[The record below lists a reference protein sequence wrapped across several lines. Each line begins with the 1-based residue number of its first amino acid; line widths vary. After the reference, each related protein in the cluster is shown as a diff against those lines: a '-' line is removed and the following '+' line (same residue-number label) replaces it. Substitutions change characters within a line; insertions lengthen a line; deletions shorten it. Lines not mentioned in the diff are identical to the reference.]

1 MGGGDSLCGKKERR
15 VKKLVNILRILHLPA
30 GMYEL

>member
-1 MGGGDSLCGKKERR
+1 VGILSVEKKKGG